1 MGCNVNI
8 YFFMIRP
15 YLILNQQICF
25 HLLAWNELYAILLLF
40 ISYNLFI
47 GVLLHFV
54 HFHRKWLYYTIF
66 FGRPISGFPSSHA
79 YLKK

>member
-1 MGCNVNI
+1 MS
-8 YFFMIRP
+8 
-15 YLILNQQICF
+15 
-25 HLLAWNELYAILLLF
+25 YAILLLF

-66 FGRPISGFPSSHA
+66 LADQFHAGFPSSHG